1 MAKYGDKKEGEIKS
15 WKEQTVTLRV
25 ILKQTEKISELEE
38 KGSYENEKEGE
49 IESWIEQTETLCDF
63 KTN

>member
-1 MAKYGDKKEGEIKS
+1 M
-15 WKEQTVTLRV
+15 
-25 ILKQTEKISELEE
+25 ILKESEKISELKE

-49 IESWIEQTETLCDF
+49 IESWIEQTETLRDF